1 MKDLYIDSEKHEYY
15 WQGEKKPCVSDI
27 LKMVDVIA
35 MDGIPVRNIEKAG
48 ERGKKIHE
56 QTELYDLGMLDL
68 TDDEWWQENEEISGY
83 VMAYI
88 SFRKDNPQ
96 IPVAIEESLY
106 SEELDL
112 CGTIDRVFMFN
123 GVGTILD
130 IKSSNT
136 ISELRNTLQ
145 LNFYR
150 KIWNETQSVKIE
162 SLKILQL
169 KDNGEYR
176 LIPIETNE
184 GIAIDWLSKYKQI
197 KGDKKL

>member
-1 MKDLYIDSEKHEYY
+1 MKDLYVDSEKHEYY

-35 MDGIPVRNIEKAG
+35 MEGIPIRNIEKAG

-176 LIPIETNE
+176 LIPIEINE